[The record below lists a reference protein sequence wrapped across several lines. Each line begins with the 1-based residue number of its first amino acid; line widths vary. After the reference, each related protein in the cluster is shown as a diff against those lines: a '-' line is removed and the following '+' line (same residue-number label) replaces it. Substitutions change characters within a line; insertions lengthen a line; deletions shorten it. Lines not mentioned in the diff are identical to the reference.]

1 MSVSKFKQNTLKYVA
16 LLVLGFYLSG
26 CATVFDPAKEIGVD
40 QGIVVTR
47 IHLSGEVPK
56 VNFLTYNKNKTF
68 DLYQFTGE
76 GAKTIAPVTMPVG
89 QHAFDKAMYMQGIEL
104 VDPDLT
110 CLGEF
115 EVTTGTI
122 TYIGDIY
129 FDTQDYD
136 NYILFTSHP
145 YRIAMADNMEETV
158 ELLFQTYP
166 ALKGKYKLAK
176 DISSPF
182 ICND

>member
-1 MSVSKFKQNTLKYVA
+1 
-16 LLVLGFYLSG
+16 
-26 CATVFDPAKEIGVD
+26 
-40 QGIVVTR
+40 
-47 IHLSGEVPK
+47 
-56 VNFLTYNKNKTF
+56 
-68 DLYQFTGE
+68 
-76 GAKTIAPVTMPVG
+76 MPVG

-104 VDPDLT
+104 VDPDIT

-115 EVTTGTI
+115 EVKAGTI